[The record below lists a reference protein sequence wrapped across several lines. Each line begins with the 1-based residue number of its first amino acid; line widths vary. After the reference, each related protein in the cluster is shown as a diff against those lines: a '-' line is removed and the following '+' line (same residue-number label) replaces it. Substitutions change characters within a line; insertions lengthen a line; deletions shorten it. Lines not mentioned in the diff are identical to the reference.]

1 MAGLHPRTQEDLGG
15 GDSYDIV
22 KAAIAAVKEYSSDA
36 DIRGL
41 RVALEAAA
49 EVIELASQSYNSTFA
64 PFFETVAKLVGCWGE
79 NTSRIQSKEVHATQ
93 LVRPYVMGRP

>member
-49 EVIELASQSYNSTFA
+49 EVIELASQSTIQHSL
-64 PFFETVAKLVGCWGE
+64 PFLKPSQNLLGAGAKIRLE
-79 NTSRIQSKEVHATQ
+79 SRAKKFTPHS
-93 LVRPYVMGRP
+93 